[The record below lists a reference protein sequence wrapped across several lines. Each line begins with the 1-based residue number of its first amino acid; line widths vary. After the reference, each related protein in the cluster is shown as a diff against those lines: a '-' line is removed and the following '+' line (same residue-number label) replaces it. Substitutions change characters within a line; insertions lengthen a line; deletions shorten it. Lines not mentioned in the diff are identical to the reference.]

1 VIWHLADKIGWH
13 SLTRLRTK
21 VGRRRFFGEGSML
34 ARLIGRM
41 LICLTVAAG
50 GHLGVAEAASDGAV
64 DDFVA
69 RVNATVGS
77 LKPGDAA
84 GARAACTRLV
94 EQAFDIDAMAPVTS
108 AGAWPRMNAA
118 QKKAYRAG
126 LARRAVRDCASR
138 SRDFAGQTMQLVG
151 VRTGEGGD
159 RFIAVKGKSRTAI
172 WQVRGAG
179 RLRAVDVSV
188 SGRSLVVAAQ
198 KDAKRVLQNSGG
210 DLQALIDS
218 VEG

>member
-1 VIWHLADKIGWH
+1 MTWHLADTIGWH
-13 SLTRLRTK
+13 SVVRME
-21 VGRRRFFGEGSML
+21 RRRSGEGTML
-34 ARLIGRM
+34 ARFVGRL
-41 LICLTVAAG
+41 LICLAVAAVG
-50 GHLGVAEAASDGAV
+50 NFGVAKAASDPAV

-69 RVNATVGS
+69 RVNATVGA
-77 LKPGDAA
+77 LKPGDTA

-108 AGAWPRMNAA
+108 AGAWQRMTAA
-118 QKKAYRAG
+118 QKKAYRSG
-126 LARRAVRDCASR
+126 LARRAARDCATR

-172 WQVRGAG
+172 WQVRGSA

-188 SGRSLVVAAQ
+188 AGRSLVVAAQ